1 MWSMTWQHPIVS
13 ASIGCTSKTTVDR
26 RQPYKWVVRRLT
38 THIDSSWIL
47 ATEMPM
53 VLRTPLEPG
62 VRVRKELYKP
72 ERSWVCTLLPIY
84 IYLTNP
90 RGLYVTSPNVV
101 LALSF
106 LHYVMQ
112 VPLLRILRHAGPPP
126 PYTTSHQR
134 HRKMNSLHYPP
145 PKIASSQYRHTFSQV
160 VKW

>member
-1 MWSMTWQHPIVS
+1 MKYFHTTNYLMWSMTWQHPIVS

-72 ERSWVCTLLPIY
+72 ERSWVCNTTLLPIY

-112 VPLLRILRHAGPPP
+112 VPLLRILRHI
-126 PYTTSHQR
+126 
-134 HRKMNSLHYPP
+134 NV
-145 PKIASSQYRHTFSQV
+145 IE
-160 VKW
+160 KWTRYITPLLRSRLRDIGIRFRR